1 MTSISRRI
9 LCVTALLFVTRRSQA
24 QDTAIAHRL
33 PPVVTVTRDIGR
45 SPLDLPFAISSV
57 IPDSARPGQPHTS
70 LDQTLL
76 GVPGVTLAS
85 RNNPSQD
92 PRVSIR
98 GFGSRSAFG
107 VRSIRVLR
115 DGMPLTLPDGQT
127 PVDYLDL
134 ESVGAV
140 ETIRGAAAAIYG
152 NAAGGVID
160 VRSAPAP
167 TSPFA
172 LQARTWTGSDRMYRN
187 VALFGGTLGTDNI
200 FYQGNVGHTTSD
212 NSRDYSHQRL
222 TNGWARVGG
231 TVRGTD
237 LSIQALG
244 LSMPLAENPGALTR
258 SQLDSAPDMADP
270 LSVRKKARK
279 EVHQLQVGLA
289 ARRGVKNGGE
299 LFAQMYGGTRT
310 LFNPLTFAVVGV
322 DRGQFGGG
330 LRVTVPAKVG
340 SLDNRV
346 SVGVDAQ
353 GQNDLRRNWA
363 NCNAVAT
370 ANASCPSITV
380 EKGIL
385 QLDQREIVSSVG
397 PYLRDEIALGR
408 TSLSAG
414 VRADVVR
421 FTVKDRFLS
430 DGRDDSGTRS
440 LNAVSPMFGV
450 VTRLS
455 DRHAVYVDI
464 ASAFET
470 PTTTE
475 LGNQPN
481 GNAGLNRELDPQ
493 YSTTYETGLKG
504 LVWSRLRYDAALFD
518 IEVRDE
524 LIPYEVAG
532 GSGRTYYRNAGRTR
546 RRGLELAG
554 STSFAFADLSAAY
567 TYSNFRFR
575 EFLVD
580 TARYDGNQIPGVPR
594 QQLQAALTLRAKG
607 AYLTNEVIA
616 KDKVF
621 ANDAN
626 SASAPGFGVFNVRAG
641 VVALLGRPWF
651 SPVLGVQNAFDR
663 RYVGSLAVNAS
674 GATLAATKFY
684 EPSPRRTWFI
694 GLTIASGN

>member
-1 MTSISRRI
+1 MTPIARRI
-9 LCVTALLFVTRRSQA
+9 VCLAALLIATRAGA
-24 QDTAIAHRL
+24 QDTTVAHRL
-33 PPVVTVTRDIGR
+33 PPVVTVTRDVGR

-57 IPDSARPGQPHTS
+57 RPDSLRPGQPHIA

-98 GFGSRSAFG
+98 GFGARSAFG

-152 NAAGGVID
+152 NASGGVID
-160 VRSAPAP
+160 IRSAPPP

-172 LQARTWTGSDRMYRN
+172 LQLRSWAGSDRLYRN
-187 VALFGGTLGTDNI
+187 VALFGGTLGSGSA
-200 FYQGNVGHTTSD
+200 FYQGNIGRTTSD
-212 NSRDYSHQRL
+212 NSRAFSHQRL
-222 TNGWARVGG
+222 TNGWARAGV

-237 LSIQALG
+237 LTIQALG
-244 LSMPLAENPGALTR
+244 LAMPLAQNPGALTK

-279 EVHQLQVGLA
+279 EVHQLQIGA
-289 ARRGVKNGGE
+289 SARRGIRRGGE
-299 LFAQMYGGTRT
+299 LFAQAYGGTRT

-330 LRVTVPAKVG
+330 ARMTLPAKVG
-340 SLDNRV
+340 ARENRI
-346 SVGVDAQ
+346 SVGVDGQ

-370 ANASCPSITV
+370 ANASCPSVTV
-380 EKGIL
+380 EKGVL
-385 QLDQREIVSSVG
+385 QLDQREVVSSVG
-397 PYLRDEIALGR
+397 PYVRDELTLGR

-421 FTVKDRFLS
+421 FRLRDHFLT

-440 LNAVSPMFGV
+440 LRAVSPMFGV
-450 VTRLS
+450 VSRIAG
-455 DRHAVYVDI
+455 RHAVYLDV

-481 GNAGLNRELDPQ
+481 GNAGLNGELDPQ
-493 YSTTYETGLKG
+493 FSTTYETGVKG
-504 LVWSRLRYDAALFD
+504 LAWSRLRYDAALFD

-524 LIPYEVAG
+524 LIPYEVPG
-532 GSGRTYYRNAGRTR
+532 GAGRTYYRNAGRTR
-546 RRGLELAG
+546 RRGFELAA
-554 STSFAFADLSAAY
+554 SADAAFLQLAAAY

-575 EFLVD
+575 NFLVD
-580 TARYDGNQIPGVPR
+580 TVHYDGNQIPGIPR
-594 QQLQAALTLRAKG
+594 QQLQASVTLRARR

-626 SASAPGFGVFNVRAG
+626 SASAPGFGIVNVRAG
-641 VVALLGRPWF
+641 LVALLGRPWF
-651 SPVLGVQNAFDR
+651 SPVVGVQNAFDR
-663 RYVGSLAVNAS
+663 RYVGSVAVNAT
-674 GATLAATKFY
+674 GASLAATKFY
-684 EPSPRRTWFI
+684 EPSPGRTWFL
-694 GLTIASGN
+694 GLTVASGH